1 MFDLCLTKMIKLS
14 IHIKK
19 TSWLERP
26 IQRAMMGD
34 DNVAPMAASDENF
47 HMKKIIIQIMNTDK
61 ANTGLMPSRIPN
73 AVATPLPPL
82 N

>member
-1 MFDLCLTKMIKLS
+1 M
-14 IHIKK
+14 HIKK
-19 TSWLERP
+19 TIWVERP

-34 DNVAPMAASDENF
+34 DNVAPMAASDENLQ
-47 HMKKIIIQIMNTDK
+47 MKKIIIQIMNTDK
-61 ANTGLMPSRIPN
+61 ANTGLMPNRIPN

>member
-1 MFDLCLTKMIKLS
+1 MFDLCLIKMIKLS
-14 IHIKK
+14 MHIKN
-19 TSWLERP
+19 TNWLESP
-26 IQRAMMGD
+26 IQSAMKGD
-34 DNVAPMAASDENF
+34 DNVAPIAASDENF
-47 HMKKIIIQIMNTDK
+47 QMKKIIIQIINTNK